1 MVKEAI
7 DSHIKVIIRMIKM
20 MIGNMLMTFNPKA
33 AYLDL
38 VDTAT
43 HTESWEDLVRY
54 LQMARWATALATSSA
69 VTSAP
74 LTTDKSTF
82 GDRWKTRDTYVESEL
97 IYAYAKTSR
106 YVDLKFVS
114 TPNYADVGKR
124 GQYAFLW
131 VILRS

>member
-74 LTTDKSTF
+74 LTT
-82 GDRWKTRDTYVESEL
+82 
-97 IYAYAKTSR
+97 
-106 YVDLKFVS
+106 
-114 TPNYADVGKR
+114 N
-124 GQYAFLW
+124 
-131 VILRS
+131 